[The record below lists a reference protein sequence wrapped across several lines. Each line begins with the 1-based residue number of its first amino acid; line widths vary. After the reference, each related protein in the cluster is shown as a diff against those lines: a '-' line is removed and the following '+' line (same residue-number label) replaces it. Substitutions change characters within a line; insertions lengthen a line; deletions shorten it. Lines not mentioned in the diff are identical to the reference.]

1 MSPLTLFLA
10 KLIGLLFLV
19 FSASM
24 ALNKRA
30 MVATANEFISKR
42 GLILIVAALNLTA
55 GLAIALAH
63 NVWHGGALTVIVT
76 LIGWLLILRGGFLLF
91 TPPENLVKIYEAMR
105 FEQNYAIF
113 TAISGALGLYLTI
126 AGFAG

>member
-19 FSASM
+19 FTASM

-30 MVATANEFISKR
+30 MVVTANEFIHER

-63 NVWHGGALTVIVT
+63 NVWHGGALTIIVT
-76 LIGWLLILRGGFLLF
+76 LIGWLLLLRGGFLLF
-91 TPPENLVKIYEAMR
+91 TPPENLVKIYEAMH
-105 FEQNYAIF
+105 FEQNYAIV
-113 TAISGALGLYLTI
+113 TVISGALGLYLTI